1 MVGQFSIIIFGLVKK
16 LLTMASRTIL
26 VFPAHHTTYGQI
38 IIGQNVL
45 QIDFSPTTFFV
56 TVQNKI
62 EVQSGYAL
70 LMEIRYKDLSLRK
83 QVNVEVVLFLK

>member
-45 QIDFSPTTFFV
+45 QTDFSPTTFFV

-62 EVQSGYAL
+62 ELQSGYGLAHGNQIQGL
-70 LMEIRYKDLSLRK
+70 ESKKNNGADQYRGRT
-83 QVNVEVVLFLK
+83 